1 MDYHKNYYI
10 ENKQKYIDYY
20 QQNKELKKAY
30 YIQNRDKIIEQVKE
44 YNMKNKIK
52 IRSYNIKYYE
62 IHKRE
67 LLQKQKIIHDHG
79 KLYYDNCIKKV

>member
-1 MDYHKNYYI
+1 MDYNKNYY
-10 ENKQKYIDYY
+10 EKNKQKIKENYNKELKAAYY
-20 QQNKELKKAY
+20 QQNR
-30 YIQNRDKIIEQVKE
+30 QKIIDASKE
-44 YNMKNKIK
+44 YNMKNKMK

-79 KLYYDNCIKKV
+79 KLYYDSIKKV

>member
-1 MDYHKNYYI
+1 MDYNKNYY
-10 ENKQKYIDYY
+10 EKNKQKIKEKYNKELKAAYY
-20 QQNKELKKAY
+20 QQNR
-30 YIQNRDKIIEQVKE
+30 QKIIDASKE
-44 YNMKNKIK
+44 YNVKNKMK

-79 KLYYDNCIKKV
+79 KLYYDSIKKIV

>member
-1 MDYHKNYYI
+1 MDYNKNYY
-10 ENKQKYIDYY
+10 EKNKQKIKENYNKELKAAYY
-20 QQNKELKKAY
+20 QQNR
-30 YIQNRDKIIEQVKE
+30 QKIIDASKE
-44 YNMKNKIK
+44 YNVKNKMK

-79 KLYYDNCIKKV
+79 KLYYDSIKKIV

>member
-1 MDYHKNYYI
+1 MDYNKNYY
-10 ENKQKYIDYY
+10 EKNKQKIKENYNKELKAAYY
-20 QQNKELKKAY
+20 QQNR
-30 YIQNRDKIIEQVKE
+30 QKIIDASKE
-44 YNMKNKIK
+44 YNVKNKMK

-79 KLYYDNCIKKV
+79 KLYYDSIKKV